1 MNQQMPPYAPQA
13 QTPQAPYPPVQH
25 PQQFAPPPPPP
36 AAPKGRSAGA
46 VIGAIAGVVTLL
58 AGLAIGALFLFG
70 TKTLDETQVEAE
82 IVELTEQSAG
92 VAPTGVECPD
102 DIAVESGAVSSCTA
116 TLDGQPMTYSVTQ
129 TDAEGNVEIEGDATF
144 VVLATVEA
152 SLVEQIGPE
161 AGVEVVASCDA
172 EGRSVI
178 VDGAGAPIPCT
189 VASVEDPTDY
199 VDVVAT
205 VDDEGAVSFVEA

>member
-102 DIAVESGAVSSCTA
+102 DIAV
-116 TLDGQPMTYSVTQ
+116 
-129 TDAEGNVEIEGDATF
+129 
-144 VVLATVEA
+144 
-152 SLVEQIGPE
+152 
-161 AGVEVVASCDA
+161 
-172 EGRSVI
+172 
-178 VDGAGAPIPCT
+178 
-189 VASVEDPTDY
+189 
-199 VDVVAT
+199 
-205 VDDEGAVSFVEA
+205 